1 MVSKRAKDN
10 LSTKEKILEEAQKL
24 MLTKG
29 FNATTVEEICEAAGV
44 TKGSFFY
51 YFESKEDLGKK
62 VTEYYWQK
70 MSGLIGNAPF
80 RKYSDPL
87 RRIYGFIDYFI
98 EISQNPAIE
107 QSCLLGNFAQEVSDT
122 HPAIRK
128 ICADCFSQWANEL
141 RKDLDA
147 ANEKYPSR
155 KSPGIE
161 GLAEYIIS
169 VMEGSLLLAKAHQ
182 NLSITTRNLQHLR
195 QHMEDIFEGKNG
207 VRKQNSS

>member
-1 MVSKRAKDN
+1 MAPTGLKSN

-44 TKGSFFY
+44 TKGSFFH
-51 YFESKEDLGKK
+51 YFESKEDLGKT

-98 EISQNPAIE
+98 
-107 QSCLLGNFAQEVSDT
+107 D
-122 HPAIRK
+122 
-128 ICADCFSQWANEL
+128 EL
-141 RKDLDA
+141 VK
-147 ANEKYPSR
+147 SR
-155 KSPGIE
+155 HSGESRNPGI
-161 GLAEYIIS
+161 S
-169 VMEGSLLLAKAHQ
+169 
-182 NLSITTRNLQHLR
+182 
-195 QHMEDIFEGKNG
+195 
-207 VRKQNSS
+207 